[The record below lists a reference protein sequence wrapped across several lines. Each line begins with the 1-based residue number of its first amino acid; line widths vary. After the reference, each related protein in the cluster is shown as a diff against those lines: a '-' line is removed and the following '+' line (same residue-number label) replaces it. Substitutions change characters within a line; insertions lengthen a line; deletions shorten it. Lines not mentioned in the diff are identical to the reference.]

1 MNSFDLIFDNQG
13 NLDEGKFGISLVIF
27 TYNQENFISDAIQ
40 SVFDQ
45 LCEND
50 ELLIIDDYSQDRT
63 INVIMDILSPKQDI
77 PFSCKV
83 YTKYKNYG
91 VNHSTNFAFEIAK
104 NEYIVPLA
112 GDDLYRSGAI
122 DRIKEIIPEN
132 GYISA
137 AFASCDVV
145 DEKLNIIGQTTYE
158 DSFEVKNLIHY
169 MKTGRFDLA
178 GHSQVL
184 WNTKL
189 IKQFGPLPLDITNED
204 DQLIL
209 RSVILGNVMNFREKL
224 RVYRR
229 NSGSMSFANSNLFVD
244 RKEYFLGQH
253 TPLLNR
259 AKNYE
264 HFKNTMENL
273 QQSNHSDSLVNSLG
287 AIENSNR
294 NLSIFLY
301 FLMSKRRFIALATIR
316 KVINLKPGYAYFREA
331 LIFIISPD
339 IFIAIKRILYRLKYR
354 VSK

>member
-1 MNSFDLIFDNQG
+1 MNSIDIVFDNQTKIHK
-13 NLDEGKFGISLVIF
+13 DRSGISLIIF
-27 TYNQENFISDAIQ
+27 TYNQENFILDAIQ

-50 ELLIIDDYSQDRT
+50 ELLIIDDYSQDKT
-63 INVIMDILSPKQDI
+63 INVIVDLLLSKKNI

-122 DRIKEIIPEN
+122 ECIKKIIPKD

-145 DEKLNIIGQTTYE
+145 DEKLNVIGQTTYE
-158 DSFEVKNLIHY
+158 DSFEVKSLIQY

-189 IKQFGPLPLDITNED
+189 IRQFGPLPLDITNED

-209 RSVILGNVMNFREKL
+209 RSVILGNVKIFSEKL

-253 TPLLNR
+253 TPLSNR
-259 AKNYE
+259 ARNYK
-264 HFKNTMENL
+264 HFKNTIINFGIKHCL
-273 QQSNHSDSLVNSLG
+273 FLVK
-287 AIENSNR
+287 
-294 NLSIFLY
+294 F
-301 FLMSKRRFIALATIR
+301 TI
-316 KVINLKPGYAYFREA
+316 
-331 LIFIISPD
+331 
-339 IFIAIKRILYRLKYR
+339 
-354 VSK
+354 